1 VGSKRGVDLREA
13 AEHAEL
19 LVIWGGNPVTTQ
31 VNVMQHA
38 IAAKK
43 RGAKLVV
50 VDPYRTGTA
59 EKADLHLPV
68 RAGTD
73 GAMACAMMHV
83 LLRELDQSRPDSD
96 SCKSPRDLGARS
108 RNGY

>member
-50 VDPYRTGTA
+50 VDPTA
-59 EKADLHLPV
+59 PAPPKRPTCICPCAPAPTARW
-68 RAGTD
+68 RA
-73 GAMACAMMHV
+73 
-83 LLRELDQSRPDSD
+83 Q
-96 SCKSPRDLGARS
+96 
-108 RNGY
+108 